1 MGINGTRLK
10 EEMKGTTR
18 IFGRKEEIQVA
29 FSGNQARVD
38 GDVVVLPDIEG
49 ADIDS
54 RQASVMRGFV
64 DHHSGVSK
72 YSDTHLIKAIGGK
85 SEQISTILQ
94 SIEDPRIDKQRVS
107 DYVGSR
113 QHISDAVDAM
123 CDSFVKGQANIDV
136 NSDDVDWRSYV
147 PMAIASLGRKT
158 SGLTADFDKV
168 KEKLPDAAVDMFERH
183 ADEIAACDTTL
194 KSLKLAVKLAKE
206 MDLDIP
212 PEVKKMAGD
221 DEEEDGGGGGEG
233 EREGEDGKVSKYDN
247 PTTDTDP
254 SMIAPDMAAAINFD
268 PDLTSKAPSGY
279 KEFFEQDVH
288 VPINIAV
295 KQGMKAY
302 GATDVGR
309 RITRLQISDYSY
321 EDEYVRMLE
330 GDPFNEGRLAANRLL
345 EQSAGIA
352 GVTRLRLESMLFAK
366 MDRTWTGA
374 QQDGRLDQKRLASAA
389 RAAPNVFKHRAAV
402 NEVDAAVHIL
412 VDLSGSMGGS
422 KEKMAAQCTLLISEC
437 LNKLKV
443 PFAVWGFQTLYELNI
458 ENASQI
464 PADMRASLDPR
475 IIKGMIGK
483 TIASAHSRGGHSRL
497 KPTTIHHF
505 KDFNDS
511 YVDTRSAIGLISK
524 GAGGDNHDA
533 AALYHSYRNIRDR
546 QEKKKILLVLSDGQP
561 CCNNIPAGPQLKKMV
576 KRVEGDR
583 SVKTLAI
590 GICSSAPEHFYK
602 NASVVHTL
610 ADLPN
615 TALVE
620 LGKMIR

>member
-72 YSDTHLIKAIGGK
+72 YSDTHLIQAIGGK

-123 CDSFVKGQANIDV
+123 CDSFLKSQEQVDV
-136 NSDDVDWRSYV
+136 TSEDVDWRSYV
-147 PMAIASLGRKT
+147 PMAIATLGRKDT
-158 SGLTADFDKV
+158 GLTADFDKV
-168 KEKLPDAAVDMFERH
+168 KEKLPEAAVDMFERH
-183 ADEIAACDTTL
+183 ADEVAACDTTL

-212 PEVKKMAGD
+212 PEVKKIAGD
-221 DEEEDGGGGGEG
+221 DEDADGGEG
-233 EREGEDGKVSKYDN
+233 GDGENEGEDGKVKKWAN

-268 PDLTSKAPSGY
+268 PDLTTKVTGY
-279 KEFFEQDVH
+279 KEFYEQDVH
-288 VPINIAV
+288 IPINIAV
-295 KQGMKAY
+295 KQGKAAY
-302 GATDVGR
+302 EKSDVGR
-309 RITRLQISDYSY
+309 RITRLGISDYDY
-321 EDEYVRMLE
+321 EDAHVRMLE
-330 GDPFNEGRLAANRLL
+330 GNPHEEGRVAANRLL
-345 EQSAGIA
+345 EQSLGIA
-352 GVTRLRLESMLFAK
+352 GVTRIRLESMLFAK

-402 NEVDAAVHIL
+402 NEVDAAVHVL
-412 VDLSGSMGGS
+412 VDLSGSMGGA
-422 KEKMAAQCTLLISEC
+422 KEKMAAQCALLISEC

-443 PFAVWGFQTLYELNI
+443 PFAVWGFNTLYELKI

-464 PADMRASLDPR
+464 PPDMRTSIDPLVVKR
-475 IIKGMIGK
+475 MIGN
-483 TIASAHSRGGHSRL
+483 TIASQHKSSDQKRL
-497 KPTTIHHF
+497 KPTSIYHF

-511 YVDTRSAIGLISK
+511 YVDTRSAIALISK

-546 QEKKKILLVLSDGQP
+546 SEKKKVLLVLSDGQP
-561 CCNNIPAGPQLKKMV
+561 CCNGIPAGSQLKKMV
-576 KRVEGDR
+576 ARVEADR

-590 GICSSAPEHFYK
+590 GICSEAPERFYT
-602 NASVVHTL
+602 NASVVHDL
-610 ADLPN
+610 HDLPN
-615 TALVE
+615 KALIE
-620 LGKMIR
+620 LGKMIK

>member
-72 YSDTHLIKAIGGK
+72 YSDTHLIQAIGGK
-85 SEQISTILQ
+85 SEQISTLLQ

-123 CDSFVKGQANIDV
+123 CDSFLKSQEEIDV
-136 NSDDVDWRSYV
+136 TSEDVDWRSYV
-147 PMAIASLGRKT
+147 PMAIATLGRKYT
-158 SGLTADFDKV
+158 GLTADFDKV
-168 KEKLPDAAVDMFERH
+168 KEKLPEAAVDMFERY
-183 ADEIAACDTTL
+183 AGEIAACDTTL

-212 PEVKKMAGD
+212 PEVKRIAG
-221 DEEEDGGGGGEG
+221 EEEGGSEGGH
-233 EREGEDGKVSKYDN
+233 EGEDGKVKKWEN
-247 PTTDTDP
+247 PATETDP

-268 PDLTSKAPSGY
+268 PDLTTKVTGY
-279 KEFFEQDVH
+279 KEFYEQDVH
-288 VPINIAV
+288 IPINIAV
-295 KQGMKAY
+295 KQGKAAY
-302 GATDVGR
+302 KKTDVGR
-309 RITRLQISDYSY
+309 RITRLMLSEYSY
-321 EDEYVRMLE
+321 EDAHVRMLE
-330 GDPFNEGRLAANRLL
+330 GNPHDEGRLAANGLL
-345 EQSAGIA
+345 EKSLGIA
-352 GVTRLRLESMLFAK
+352 GVTRIRLESMLFAK

-402 NEVDAAVHIL
+402 NEVDAAVHVL

-422 KEKMAAQCTLLISEC
+422 KERMAAQCTLLISEC

-443 PFAVWGFQTLYELNI
+443 PFAVWGFNTLYELNI

-464 PADMRASLDPR
+464 PPDMRTSVDPLIVKR
-475 IIKGMIGK
+475 MIGK
-483 TIASAHSRGGHSRL
+483 TIASQFKHSDKMRL
-497 KPTTIHHF
+497 KPTSIYHF

-511 YVDTRSAIGLISK
+511 YLDTRSAIALISK

-546 QEKKKILLVLSDGQP
+546 PEKKKVLLVLSDGQP
-561 CCNNIPAGPQLKKMV
+561 CCNGIPAGSQLKKMV
-576 KRVEGDR
+576 SRVERDR
-583 SVKTLAI
+583 SVQTLAI
-590 GICSSAPEHFYK
+590 GICSSAPEHFYT
-602 NASVVHTL
+602 NA
-610 ADLPN
+610 
-615 TALVE
+615 
-620 LGKMIR
+620 